1 MIDVLSVENMRKSDA
16 YTIATKTSGAEL
28 MLRAARGVF
37 IVCKESPFAIVC
49 GTGNNAGD
57 GYALAT
63 LLKDA
68 GKDVTIF
75 LVKEKFSED
84 GKFYYDRCV
93 EKGIDIE
100 MLDKIDSLR
109 GYRTVV
115 DCLLGTGFKGS
126 VREDVKQAIDK
137 INDSGAYVISVDINS
152 GLNGDSGMGE
162 SFVKSDLTVSIGGY
176 KPGHFLNMAKDA
188 MKEKMNVNIGIDPVD
203 EPYRL
208 IDAAD
213 VAPYFEERSNFSN
226 KGTYGYTALIGGS
239 EMYGGAIRLAYMAN
253 AAMRSGAGVVKIAI
267 PRSIAHDVAP
277 NILESTLFL
286 LPEKDGKAA
295 YDEEALTELTKNVK
309 TVAIGPGTGQSEDIK
324 KTLAFLLNRFEGKL
338 IIDADG
344 LNTLSAMGSDALK
357 NAKCKTVL
365 TPHIKEFSRL
375 TGKGIDEILADPIAQ
390 AKEYAAS
397 NDTVLLL
404 KGPSTIIT
412 DGNTVNIVDR
422 GCAGMATAGSG
433 DVLTGILSALVS
445 YIDDTLMA
453 VTSGAYINGLAGE
466 LAERQKGQ
474 ISMIASDTVSNI
486 HNAVLLIMNI

>member
-1 MIDVLSVENMRKSDA
+1 MRKSDA
-16 YTIATKTSGAEL
+16 ATIASKTSGAEL

-57 GYALAT
+57 GFALAT
-63 LLKDA
+63 LLKEA
-68 GKDVTIF
+68 GKDVTVF
-75 LVKEKFSED
+75 LVKEKFSKD
-84 GKFYYDRCV
+84 GEFYYDKC
-93 EKGIDIE
+93 EEQGIHIE
-100 MLDKIDSLR
+100 LLDKTDSLR
-109 GYRTVV
+109 GFKTVV

-126 VREDVKQAIDK
+126 VREDIKNAIDK
-137 INDSGAYVISVDINS
+137 INESGAYVISVDINS

-162 SFVKSDLTVSIGGY
+162 TFVRSDITVSIGGY

-208 IDAAD
+208 IEATEI
-213 VAPYFEERSNFSN
+213 APYFGKRLNYSN

-253 AAMRSGAGVVKIAI
+253 AAMRSGAGVVKVAV

-286 LPEKDGKAA
+286 LPEKDGKIAF
-295 YDEEALTELTKNVK
+295 DEEALTELTKNVK
-309 TVAIGPGTGQSEDIK
+309 AVAIGPGIGQSEDIK
-324 KTLAFLLNRFEGKL
+324 KTLEFLLSRFGGKL
-338 IIDADG
+338 VIDADG
-344 LNTLSAMGSDALK
+344 LNVLATMGRDALR
-357 NAKCKTVL
+357 NAKSKTLL

-375 TGKGIDEILADPIAQ
+375 TGKSTEEILSDPIKA

-397 NDTVLLL
+397 TGTVLLL

-412 DGNTVNIVDR
+412 DGNIVNIVDR

-445 YIDDTLMA
+445 YIDDMLMA
-453 VTSGAYINGLAGE
+453 ATSGAYINGLAGE
-466 LAERQKGQ
+466 LAERQKGS
-474 ISMIASDTVSNI
+474 ISLIASDTVSNI
-486 HNAVLLIMNI
+486 HNAILLIMNI

>member
-1 MIDVLSVENMRKSDA
+1 MRKSDA
-16 YTIATKTSGAEL
+16 NTIAAKTSGAEL

-37 IVCKESPFAIVC
+37 IVCKESPIAIVC

-57 GYALAT
+57 GYALAS

-68 GKDVTIF
+68 GKEVSLYLT
-75 LVKEKFSED
+75 KEKFSED
-84 GKFYYDRCV
+84 GKYYYDECV
-93 EKGIDIE
+93 KKNIDIR
-100 MLDKIDSLR
+100 KIGETDSLK
-109 GYRTVV
+109 GYKTVV

-126 VREDVKQAIDK
+126 VREDIKDAIDK
-137 INDSGAYVISVDINS
+137 INESGAYVISVDINS

-162 SFVKSDLTVSIGGY
+162 TFVRSDITVSVGGY

-188 MKEKMNVNIGIDPVD
+188 MKEKMNINIGIDPVD

-208 IDAAD
+208 IEATE
-213 VAPYFEERSNFSN
+213 VASCFEKRLNYSN

-253 AAMRSGAGVVKIAI
+253 ASMRSGAGVVKVAV
-267 PRSIAHDVAP
+267 PKSIAHDVAP

-286 LPEKDGKAA
+286 LPEKDGKIAF
-295 YDEEALTELTKNVK
+295 DEEALTELTKNVK
-309 TVAIGPGTGQSEDIK
+309 AVAIGPGIGQSEEVK
-324 KTLAFLLNRFEGKL
+324 KTLEFLLSRFGGKL
-338 IIDADG
+338 VIDADG
-344 LNTLSAMGSDALK
+344 LNVLATMGRDALR
-357 NAKCKTVL
+357 NAKSKTLL

-375 TGKGIDEILADPIAQ
+375 TGKSTEEILSDPIMA

-397 NDTVLLL
+397 TGTVLLL

-412 DGNTVNIVDR
+412 DGKTVNIVDR

-445 YIDDTLMA
+445 YIDDMLMA
-453 VTSGAYINGLAGE
+453 ATSGAYINGLAGE
-466 LAERQKGQ
+466 LAERQKGS
-474 ISMIASDTVSNI
+474 ISLIASDTVSNI
-486 HNAVLLIMNI
+486 HNAILLIMNI

>member
-1 MIDVLSVENMRKSDA
+1 MRKSDA
-16 YTIATKTSGAEL
+16 ATIASKTSGAEL

-57 GYALAT
+57 GFALAT
-63 LLKDA
+63 LLKEA
-68 GKDVTIF
+68 GKDVTVF
-75 LVKEKFSED
+75 LVKEKFSKD
-84 GKFYYDRCV
+84 GKFYYDKC
-93 EKGIDIE
+93 EEQSIHIE
-100 MLDKIDSLR
+100 LLDKTDSLR
-109 GYRTVV
+109 GFKTVV

-126 VREDVKQAIDK
+126 VREDIKTAIDK
-137 INDSGAYVISVDINS
+137 INESDAYVISVDINS

-162 SFVKSDLTVSIGGY
+162 TFVRSDITVSIGGY

-208 IDAAD
+208 IEATEI
-213 VAPYFEERSNFSN
+213 APYFGKRLNYSN

-253 AAMRSGAGVVKIAI
+253 AAMRSGAGVVKVAV

-286 LPEKDGKAA
+286 LPEKDGKIAF
-295 YDEEALTELTKNVK
+295 DDEALTELTKNVK
-309 TVAIGPGTGQSEDIK
+309 AVAIGPGIGQSEEVK
-324 KTLAFLLNRFEGKL
+324 KTLEFLLSRFGGKL
-338 IIDADG
+338 VIDADG
-344 LNTLSAMGSDALK
+344 LNVLATMGRDALR
-357 NAKCKTVL
+357 NAKCKTLL

-375 TGKGIDEILADPIAQ
+375 TGKSTEEILSNPIMA
-390 AKEYAAS
+390 AKEYTAS
-397 NDTVLLL
+397 TGTVLLL

-445 YIDDTLMA
+445 YIDDMLMA
-453 VTSGAYINGLAGE
+453 ATSGAYINGLAGE
-466 LAERQKGQ
+466 LAERQKGS
-474 ISMIASDTVSNI
+474 ISMNASDTVSNI
-486 HNAVLLIMNI
+486 HNAILLIMNI

>member
-1 MIDVLSVENMRKSDA
+1 MRKSDA
-16 YTIATKTSGAEL
+16 ATIASKTSGAEL

-57 GYALAT
+57 GFALAT

-68 GKDVTIF
+68 GKDVTVF
-75 LVKEKFSED
+75 LVKEKFSKD
-84 GKFYYDRCV
+84 GKFYYDKC
-93 EKGIDIE
+93 EEQGIDIKF
-100 MLDKIDSLR
+100 LDKIDSLR
-109 GYRTVV
+109 GFKTVV

-126 VREDVKQAIDK
+126 VREDIKNAIDK
-137 INDSGAYVISVDINS
+137 INNSGAYVISVDINS

-162 SFVKSDLTVSIGGY
+162 TFVRSDITVSIGGY

-208 IDAAD
+208 IEATEI
-213 VAPYFEERSNFSN
+213 APYFDKRLNYSN

-253 AAMRSGAGVVKIAI
+253 AAMRSGAGVVKVAV

-286 LPEKDGKAA
+286 LPEKDGKIS
-295 YDEEALTELTKNVK
+295 YDEDALQELIKNVK
-309 TVAIGPGTGQSEDIK
+309 TVAIGPGTGQSEEVK
-324 KTLAFLLNRFEGKL
+324 NTLEYLLSHFGGKL

-344 LNTLSAMGSDALK
+344 LNVLSTMGKNVLK
-357 NAKCKTVL
+357 GARCKTVL

-375 TGKGIDEILADPIAQ
+375 SGKTVEEILACPIDA
-390 AKEYAAS
+390 AKEYAS
-397 NDTVLLL
+397 LNDTVLLL

-453 VTSGAYINGLAGE
+453 ATSGAYINGLAGE
-466 LAERQKGQ
+466 LAERQKGS

-486 HNAVLLIMNI
+486 HNAILLIENL